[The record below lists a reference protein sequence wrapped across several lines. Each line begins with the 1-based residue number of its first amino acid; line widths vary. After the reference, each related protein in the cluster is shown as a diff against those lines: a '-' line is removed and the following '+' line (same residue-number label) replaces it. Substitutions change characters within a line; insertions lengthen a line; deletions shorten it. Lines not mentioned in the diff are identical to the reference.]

1 MSEKSMSIHQMLK
14 ESSSNEGFQH
24 ESSSSVIVMND
35 MKTTRIIPN
44 NLSLRSATSPPGS
57 NPDTPFSPVLS
68 PSQEFLKNG
77 ATKIDSLKNWGI
89 STYKCTRQL
98 MLEKLGKSNKTTD
111 TELEAQINDL
121 RETQRKYLSV
131 LRLSRTFNSHFNQ
144 VVATQHALAEAF
156 SDLAQKSPE
165 LQEEFLYNAETQRNL
180 TKNGEILLNAI
191 NFFIS
196 SVNTLCNKTIE
207 DSKLIRHRSDQIT
220 SIHHI

>member
-1 MSEKSMSIHQMLK
+1 MSIHQMLK

-44 NLSLRSATSPPGS
+44 NLSLRNANSPGS

-98 MLEKLGKSNKTTD
+98 MLEKLGKSNRTTD
-111 TELEAQINDL
+111 MELETQINDL

-131 LRLSRTFNSHFNQ
+131 LRLSRTFHTHFNQ

-191 NFFIS
+191 NFFVS

-207 DSKLIRHRSDQIT
+207 DSKFVGGSSGRTPELILT
-220 SIHHI
+220 LL

>member
-35 MKTTRIIPN
+35 MKTTRIIPK
-44 NLSLRSATSPPGS
+44 NLALRNPSNAGS
-57 NPDTPFSPVLS
+57 TPEFLPVLS

-77 ATKIDSLKNWGI
+77 ATKIDSIKNWGI

-111 TELEAQINDL
+111 TEIEAHINDL

-131 LRLSRTFNSHFNQ
+131 LRLSRTFNTHFHQ
-144 VVATQHALAEAF
+144 VVATQHALSEAF

-165 LQEEFLYNAETQRNL
+165 LQAEFLYNAETQRNL
-180 TKNGEILLNAI
+180 TKNGEVLFNAI

-207 DSKLIRHRSDQIT
+207 DSECLIKNFSYYLHSTFIA
-220 SIHHI
+220 